1 MKIGQSR
8 FLLKCVSC
16 VVCIFFLLTLVE
28 VVVLFEIT
36 LLVLIDFGKIPFN
49 AIEKNTYHMVYP
61 CILTNMWKIV
71 EVFLFLHSFIVICLV
86 STYHFLYIAAII
98 KYVHPQ
104 NMILLFSIRINTV
117 HFLIS
122 YSPYFIYDSF
132 VDIIPVP
139 SSFSC
144 CFYTLVNQQH
154 NETWPQNEDVFSY

>member
-71 EVFLFLHSFIVICLV
+71 EVFLFLHCDLFGFNISFFVYCCYYQV
-86 STYHFLYIAAII
+86 CSSS
-98 KYVHPQ
+98 KYDPA
-104 NMILLFSIRINTV
+104 LFHSYQHCAFSNFIFTV
-117 HFLIS
+117 FHI
-122 YSPYFIYDSF
+122 
-132 VDIIPVP
+132 
-139 SSFSC
+139 
-144 CFYTLVNQQH
+144 
-154 NETWPQNEDVFSY
+154 